1 MKCESQALAKYIDKS
16 PKLFFI
22 YGEEI
27 VLHNYARD
35 SINAFFN
42 EKGYI
47 EKKIIV
53 KKDFPNIEKIL
64 IENAGGS
71 LFGTKMIIE
80 IIHEGGKMPNDVL
93 KIFSL
98 KESENYII
106 LIRSSMKKI
115 NDNSSWV
122 KQMNN
127 SALIIECKK
136 LKSFEEKIWL
146 KNQLEFVSEKHVK
159 QYVEKISELFPGNL
173 IAQQNEINLLK
184 LMYEENEEVKTG
196 LIFDGGEFHPF
207 ELEDKIIDLNTTGA
221 LRILKSIHKNDDHY
235 AQLIVWVIG
244 KVVNTSAIALQS
256 SDIKSGLAD
265 AGIWNSKIPSY
276 MNFIKKNS
284 LRKIIPLQKKIYELD
299 LASKGLAGLTKEQFW
314 QELDNVVVKLTA

>member
-93 KIFSL
+93 KIF
-98 KESENYII
+98 
-106 LIRSSMKKI
+106 
-115 NDNSSWV
+115 
-122 KQMNN
+122 
-127 SALIIECKK
+127 
-136 LKSFEEKIWL
+136 
-146 KNQLEFVSEKHVK
+146 
-159 QYVEKISELFPGNL
+159 
-173 IAQQNEINLLK
+173 
-184 LMYEENEEVKTG
+184 
-196 LIFDGGEFHPF
+196 
-207 ELEDKIIDLNTTGA
+207 
-221 LRILKSIHKNDDHY
+221 
-235 AQLIVWVIG
+235 
-244 KVVNTSAIALQS
+244 
-256 SDIKSGLAD
+256 
-265 AGIWNSKIPSY
+265 
-276 MNFIKKNS
+276 FIK
-284 LRKIIPLQKKIYELD
+284 RI
-299 LASKGLAGLTKEQFW
+299 
-314 QELDNVVVKLTA
+314 